1 MPAADDRTA
10 DQAKAA
16 IAAALGQIGF
26 TLPGSITI
34 RRTRCGKPRCACKA
48 DPPALHGPYIQWTR
62 TVDGKTV
69 TRTLTQAQY
78 ATTKRQERLR
88 RLIKAIFDDSDGTYG
103 YRRLAAQLARQGV
116 VAGREL
122 VRKLMRE
129 LGLVA
134 CQPRPWRPST
144 TEQGAAGPIPD
155 LVNRDFSA
163 EKPGQKMVGDITYI
177 PTWQGWEYLATVIDC
192 ATRKVIGWAMGDNYK
207 TPLITTAIEM
217 AARNIDLP
225 ADAVFHSDRGSNYT
239 SAEFGDTYAS
249 WFANARRLRT
259 LAAELEALSLQEIAR
274 AEGWAKITP
283 GTQAP
288 PRTRPVRGPNHP
300 KPPRTPGDQPA

>member
-1 MPAADDRTA
+1 MSGKYEFIDAEYASAPAGNGLAPTITCMCRW
-10 DQAKAA
+10 
-16 IAAALGQIGF
+16 LGVSKSGF
-26 TLPGSITI
+26 YEWRSRPES
-34 RRTRCGKPRCACKA
+34 
-48 DPPALHGPYIQWTR
+48 
-62 TVDGKTV
+62 
-69 TRTLTQAQY
+69 

-88 RLIKAIFDDSDGTYG
+88 LLIKAIFVDSDGTYG
-103 YRRLAAQLARQGV
+103 YRRVAAQLARQGV

-192 ATRKVIGWAMGDNYK
+192 ATRKVIGWAMDGNYK
-207 TPLITTAIEM
+207 TPLITAAIEM
-217 AARNIDLP
+217 AARNAGLP
-225 ADAVFHSDRGSNYT
+225 AGAVFHSDRGSNYT
-239 SAEFGDTYAS
+239 SAEFAGVLEGLGIRQSVGRTGICFD
-249 WFANARRLRT
+249 NALAESFNAAVKVERVHRTAYPTRKKAREDIARYIEIRYNRKRLHSGLGYRT
-259 LAAELEALSLQEIAR
+259 PQEAHDEYLNRQLAA
-274 AEGWAKITP
+274 
-283 GTQAP
+283 
-288 PRTRPVRGPNHP
+288 
-300 KPPRTPGDQPA
+300 